1 LKAFKP
7 LVIFCLVTLVTLS
20 LSRVFLMIWKF
31 DRVLNADGLFFILFQ
46 GIRFD
51 LVLLG
56 VALAI
61 PAIITPLAASIR
73 PVLPLWNPLL
83 RIYLVLCFAGILF
96 VELST
101 PSFINQFDLRPNY
114 LFFEYLKYP
123 KEVFAML
130 WTAYKLPLLLSISI
144 TIGAAFSLNRW
155 IKKTQKNT
163 RPLSWQQALLATPLL
178 VIICFG
184 MIRSTL
190 DHRAV
195 NPSTVAFSSDPLINT
210 FALSSAYSVLYAI
223 AESRHENSEK
233 SPYGEMSADRAIELV
248 KRSTSIPADSFSAS
262 AQSTLHT
269 QKAYLRR
276 ENPMNLVIILE
287 ESLGEDYVGSLG
299 GKQLTPKLDTLAN
312 QGIWFENMY
321 ATGTRS
327 ARGIE
332 AIITGFTPTPAR
344 SVVKLGKSQTGFF
357 TLAQLLSSYG
367 YDTSFIYGGEAHFDN
382 MGRFFANNGFN
393 KIIDENDY
401 DNPVFYG
408 SWGASDEDLFNKAH
422 ESFNAYKPD
431 QPFFS
436 LVFTS
441 SNHSPFDFPDGR
453 IAIQGAE
460 KNAVDNAVKYA
471 DYALGEF
478 IEKAR
483 KSRYWKNTIFVI
495 VADHSDKVFGTE
507 PVPIKRFHIPA
518 LILGADIEP
527 TQYSP
532 VASQI
537 DLLPTLLSLMGV
549 DSEHPAIGHDLA
561 KNIIE
566 NRATDPGRAIMQF
579 GGSQAYMKG
588 SRVVILSKGKAA
600 HEYRYEN
607 QKLVPASQQ
616 DDAFKDEALA
626 HSIWSINAYD
636 QGLYQLHE
644 ADGLIAHRNFP
655 LSTAA
660 QPEDRSQ

>member
-1 LKAFKP
+1 M
-7 LVIFCLVTLVTLS
+7 V
-20 LSRVFLMIWKF
+20 WKF
-31 DRVLNADGLFFILFQ
+31 DRVLDADGVLFILFQ

-56 VALAI
+56 LVLAI
-61 PAIITPLAASIR
+61 PSIITPLATSIR
-73 PVLPLWNPLL
+73 AALPLWNPLL
-83 RIYLVLCFAGILF
+83 RIYLVLSFASILF
-96 VELST
+96 IELST
-101 PSFINQFDLRPNY
+101 PTFVNQFDLRPNY
-114 LFFEYLKYP
+114 LFIEYLKYP
-123 KEVFAML
+123 KEVFATL
-130 WTAYKLPLLLSISI
+130 WAAYKLPLLLSISI
-144 TIGAAFSLNRW
+144 TLGAAISLNRW

-210 FALSSAYSVLYAI
+210 FALSSAYCVLYAI
-223 AESRHENSEK
+223 AETRLENSDK
-233 SPYGEMSADRAIELV
+233 SPYGEMSTDRAIELV
-248 KRSTSIPADSFSAS
+248 KQSTYIPSDSFIAS

-276 ENPMNLVIILE
+276 EKPMNLVIILE
-287 ESLGEDYVGSLG
+287 ESLGSDYVGSLG
-299 GKQLTPKLDTLAN
+299 GKPLTPKLDALAH
-312 QGIWFENMY
+312 QGIWFNNMY

-332 AIITGFTPTPAR
+332 AVISGFTPTSAR

-357 TLAQLLSSYG
+357 TLAQLLSSHG
-367 YDTSFIYGGEAHFDN
+367 YDTSFIYGGESHFDN

-393 KIIDENDY
+393 KIIDENNY
-401 DNPVFYG
+401 DDPVFYG

-422 ESFNAYKPD
+422 ESFNAYEPE

-453 IAIQGAE
+453 IAIEGAE
-460 KNAVDNAVKYA
+460 KNTVDNAVKYA
-471 DYALGEF
+471 DYAVGEF

-483 KSRYWKNTIFVI
+483 KSRYWENTIFVI

-507 PVPIKRFHIPA
+507 PVPIKRFQIPA
-518 LILGADIEP
+518 LILGADIKP
-527 TQYSP
+527 TQYNP

-600 HEYRYEN
+600 REYRYEN
-607 QKLVPASQQ
+607 QKLVPAKLQ
-616 DDAFKDEALA
+616 DEAFKDEALA
-626 HSIWSINAYD
+626 HSTWSINAYD
-636 QGLYQLHE
+636 QRLYQLQE
-644 ADGLIAHRNFP
+644 TDGLLAKRHFP
-655 LSTAA
+655 LVTAA
-660 QPEDRSQ
+660 QPGDRFQ

>member
-1 LKAFKP
+1 
-7 LVIFCLVTLVTLS
+7 
-20 LSRVFLMIWKF
+20 MIWKF
-31 DRVLNADGLFFILFQ
+31 DRVLDADGVVFILFQ

-56 VALAI
+56 LALAI
-61 PAIITPLAASIR
+61 PAIIAPLAASIR

-96 VELST
+96 AELST
-101 PSFINQFDLRPNY
+101 PAFINQFDLRPNY
-114 LFFEYLKYP
+114 LFIEYLKYP
-123 KEVFAML
+123 KEVFATL
-130 WTAYKLPLLLSISI
+130 WAAYKLPLLLSISI
-144 TIGAAFSLNRW
+144 TLGAAISLDRW
-155 IKKTQKNT
+155 IKITQKNT
-163 RPLSWQQALLATPLL
+163 RPLSWPQALLATPLL

-190 DHRAV
+190 DHRPV

-210 FALSSAYSVLYAI
+210 FSFSSAYSVLYAL
-223 AESRHENSEK
+223 AESWTENSDK
-233 SPYGEMSADRAIELV
+233 TPYGEMSADRANGLV
-248 KRSTSIPADSFSAS
+248 KRSTNILADSFSAGP
-262 AQSTLHT
+262 QSTLHA

-276 ENPMNLVIILE
+276 DKPMNLVIILE
-287 ESLGEDYVGSLG
+287 ESLGADYVGSLG
-299 GKQLTPKLDTLAN
+299 GKQLTPKLDALAN
-312 QGIWFENMY
+312 QGIWFKNMY

-332 AIITGFTPTPAR
+332 AVITGFTPTAAR

-357 TLAQLLSSYG
+357 TLAQLLASHG
-367 YDTSFIYGGEAHFDN
+367 YDTSFIYGGESHFDN

-401 DNPVFYG
+401 DDPVFYG
-408 SWGASDEDLFNKAH
+408 SWGVSDEDLFNKAQV
-422 ESFNAYKPD
+422 SFNAYKPD

-460 KNAVDNAVKYA
+460 KNTVDNAVKYA

-507 PVPIKRFHIPA
+507 PVPIKRFQIPA
-518 LILGADIEP
+518 LILGADIKP
-527 TQYSP
+527 SQYSP

-588 SRVVILSKGKAA
+588 GRVVILGKGKAA
-600 HEYRYEN
+600 REYSYEN
-607 QKLVPASQQ
+607 QKLVPARQQ

-636 QGLYQLHE
+636 QRLYQLHE
-644 ADGLIAHRNFP
+644 ADGLLAHKHFP
-655 LSTAA
+655 LPAA
-660 QPEDRSQ
+660 AEPGGRFQ